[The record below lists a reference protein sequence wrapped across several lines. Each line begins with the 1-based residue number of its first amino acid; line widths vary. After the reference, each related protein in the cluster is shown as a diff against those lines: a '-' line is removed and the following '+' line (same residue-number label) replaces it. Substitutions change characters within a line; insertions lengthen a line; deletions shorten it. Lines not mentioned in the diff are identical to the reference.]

1 MLFLIVV
8 FAIGLGSR
16 SPLCPKITVPAKR
29 TLGWRQQQRA
39 MLDLLSSGL
48 ISLGLQTIEVNTK
61 PIETLTR
68 IAGMPGFVLPSSPD
82 SATTATLKAYLQQ
95 LETQGMMTEKQGLWF
110 QSSTQPLAENRGTR
124 PLPAAS
130 ITKIATTL
138 AALNTWEPD
147 RTFTLQVQA
156 LGSIQGGVLQGD
168 LIVSSPDAMVL
179 TWQDAIAIGNQLTR
193 LGLKRVEG
201 NLAIETPT
209 PQSSPEMVGQLLQK
223 GLNWAF
229 WHNDFQSPRIK
240 LSPGTPK
247 PNLEISGRIVTDAG
261 ASSNARFPTPLLDY
275 RSVPLGQILKEMNVY
290 SSNEIA
296 QMLADAMGGGATVAS
311 KAARA
316 AGVPSAEVE
325 LINGSGLTDE
335 KTDRN
340 NQISPRAACAMLMA
354 IQRHLQAY
362 GLNVGDAF
370 PVMGRDVGTLEDR
383 HMPAGTV
390 VKTGTLWNV
399 SALVGVLSTQ
409 QHGLVWFAIVNGGD
423 DYVGGFR
430 QQQDTLLQRL
440 QAQWGGA
447 FPAPAAIKPRDWR
460 G

>member
-1 MLFLIVV
+1 
-8 FAIGLGSR
+8 
-16 SPLCPKITVPAKR
+16 
-29 TLGWRQQQRA
+29 

-48 ISLGLQTIEVNTK
+48 ISLGLQAIKVNVKPVETIA
-61 PIETLTR
+61 R
-68 IAGMPGFVLPSSPD
+68 IAGMPGFVLPSPPD
-82 SATTATLKAYLQQ
+82 PATAATLNTYLQQ
-95 LETQGMMTEKQGLWF
+95 LETQGMVTENQGLWF
-110 QSSTQPLAENRGTR
+110 QSNTQPLAANRGAQ

-147 RTFTLQVQA
+147 RTFTIQVQA
-156 LGSIQGGVLQGD
+156 LGSIQDGVLQGD
-168 LIVSSPDAMVL
+168 LIFSSPDAIVL
-179 TWQDAIAIGNQLTR
+179 SWQDAIAIGNQLTR

-201 NLAIETPT
+201 NLVIESPM
-209 PQSSPEMVGQLLQK
+209 PQNSPQMTGQLLQK
-223 GLNWAF
+223 GLNWAL

-240 LSPGTPK
+240 LSSGTPK
-247 PNLEISGRIVTDAG
+247 PSLELSGRIITDAP

-275 RSVPLGQILKEMNVY
+275 RSIPLGQILKEMNVY

-296 QMLADAMGGGATVAS
+296 QMLTDAMGGSASVAS
-311 KAARA
+311 KAARV
-316 AGVPSAEVE
+316 AGVPSPEVE

-383 HMPAGTV
+383 QMPAGTV

-423 DYVGGFR
+423 DYVSGFR

-440 QAQWGGA
+440 QAQWGGSL
-447 FPAPAAIKPRDWR
+447 PAPAAIKPRDWR